1 MRARAY
7 TQSDVIQYKE
17 HGSSHELQVTVRQQL
32 LFAKALLQLIKV
44 GVGTPTPLLLWI
56 GGEAEL
62 SLP

>member
-1 MRARAY
+1 MRARVY

-32 LFAKALLQLIKV
+32 LFEKALLQLIKV
-44 GVGTPTPLLLWI
+44 GVVLLLWT